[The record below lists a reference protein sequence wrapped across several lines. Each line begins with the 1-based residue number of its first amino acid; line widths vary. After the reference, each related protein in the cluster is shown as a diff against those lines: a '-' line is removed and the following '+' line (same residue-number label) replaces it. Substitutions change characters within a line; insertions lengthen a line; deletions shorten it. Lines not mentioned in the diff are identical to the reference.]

1 MGSISKLSDK
11 CEKCHYKDTCD
22 NKRMVTCAVVEQ
34 ENNKLM
40 DNLAAPLTNPLG
52 SPMLNKVTPITIH
65 MGEYGN
71 IHTTMES
78 IKEQVEKQLRIDV
91 CSFNN
96 SEYSEK

>member
-22 NKRMVTCAVVEQ
+22 NKRMVACAVVEQ

-40 DNLAAPLTNPLG
+40 DNVAAPLTNPLG
-52 SPMLNKVTPITIH
+52 NPMSNKVIPITIY

-96 SEYSEK
+96 

>member
-1 MGSISKLSDK
+1 MS
-11 CEKCHYKDTCD
+11 
-22 NKRMVTCAVVEQ
+22 
-34 ENNKLM
+34 
-40 DNLAAPLTNPLG
+40 
-52 SPMLNKVTPITIH
+52 NKVTPITIY

-96 SEYSEK
+96 